1 MMAHRTLS
9 ALLLALAGLAAGAGA
24 DLALPRGVSMAKAS
38 LYQAGDTFTCLDGS
52 ATIQFQYVN
61 DDYCDCEDGSDEP
74 GTSACAVGS
83 FYCANRGHAAAEVP
97 SAWVN
102 DGVCDCCDGSD
113 EYASGACPNT
123 CDEIGAAARARQQ
136 QIDEMRLRGYEV
148 KLKLIEEGKEKLAEK
163 QVRLAELN
171 REKEVAE
178 EMKNARE
185 AAKNEA
191 EAQERLLLDAWHEQR
206 RQQEQEHEEANRQLA
221 EETFTRLDVNSDGKL
236 TTEELQREPK
246 LDKDADGVVSKDEVD
261 SITMNK
267 DELEM
272 EEFVVSTWPLLKPFF
287 HPLHVPEEGG
297 QPTGAPA
304 AAPDQQQQEVAEG
317 EELTEEELAAG
328 EVDAGDLVTPGA
340 GTVQELDRDEVR
352 TAAAK
357 QARAELQEAEQKLRD
372 IEREVGGVESFTGL
386 DLGPEKAFAALY
398 QQCFTLENRE
408 YEYKLCVFDKATQK
422 PRSGGVETSLGKW
435 DSWERPEQ
443 TGYTQQLYNNGQQC
457 WNGPKRS
464 AHVTFAC
471 GEETRVLDVTE
482 PAKCEYKFSL
492 ETPAVCERPSAEGE
506 QLFHD
511 EL

>member
-1 MMAHRTLS
+1 MAHRTLS

-272 EEFVVSTWPLLKPFF
+272 EEFV
-287 HPLHVPEEGG
+287 
-297 QPTGAPA
+297 
-304 AAPDQQQQEVAEG
+304 QQQEVAEG

-340 GTVQELDRDEVR
+340 GTVQELDRDELVEDSYEPPAYDSDDEEEDEEEEEFDAAEHYR
-352 TAAAK
+352 RRHSAPETTGDEPEYDAETQAAVDAAK

-464 AHVTFAC
+464 AHFFTGDV
-471 GEETRVLDVTE
+471 RV
-482 PAKCEYKFSL
+482 P
-492 ETPAVCERPSAEGE
+492 
-506 QLFHD
+506 
-511 EL
+511 